1 MFHGRNTN
9 SEYVFQ
15 PLNISSN
22 IFERH
27 NIPSISR
34 ISVASISISR
44 STSHNNPSLHNIVTI
59 RTDRLT
65 DRDRRREDAITRAKR
80 WKKENEEGPL
90 PPLDRLYRNRIVS
103 TDPTIQANGE
113 NVIYVQF
120 FFQYLLIA
128 EKSRVKSSLFR
139 RDNLLERKEGRSFPR
154 EREKSKRM
162 TSSTIASD

>member
-9 SEYVFQ
+9 SEYIFQ

-22 IFERH
+22 IFERN

-44 STSHNNPSLHNIVTI
+44 STSHNNPSLHNIVMI
-59 RTDRLT
+59 RTARLT

-103 TDPTIQANGE
+103 TGWRARNARARRQ
-113 NVIYVQF
+113 VF
-120 FFQYLLIA
+120 FP
-128 EKSRVKSSLFR
+128 
-139 RDNLLERKEGRSFPR
+139 FPR
-154 EREKSKRM
+154 HEVV
-162 TSSTIASD
+162 TSSSNEDSRLTL

>member
-22 IFERH
+22 IFERN

-80 WKKENEEGPL
+80 WKKEKRGGSPCPRWTGCIGIESCQPGGERVMRAREGK
-90 PPLDRLYRNRIVS
+90 
-103 TDPTIQANGE
+103 
-113 NVIYVQF
+113 F
-120 FFQYLLIA
+120 FFHFHVTRW
-128 EKSRVKSSLFR
+128 SRRARTRILA
-139 RDNLLERKEGRSFPR
+139 PR
-154 EREKSKRM
+154 CNRYG
-162 TSSTIASD
+162 